1 MDTTSIPHRWKYD
14 VFVSFRGDDIRK
26 NFMDHMFNDFKQK
39 GIYAFRD
46 DRELP
51 KGEDIS
57 PHLYEAIEESRFLIV
72 IFSKNYPS
80 SSWCLRELVKILE
93 CKQIECP
100 RYEVQ
105 IVFYDVKPDV
115 VRKQTHSYAEAFEK
129 HQRSNRPE
137 VDNWKEALFM
147 AANLSGWDLP
157 DMTNGNMS
165 LQMHDLIQ
173 AMAREIIH
181 EEFIMTG
188 KQRRVWNSSL
198 VYSVLS
204 EKKVV
209 ITEAV
214 EVLVLSLEK
223 FSQKCFKRLKEMKL
237 SMPEWFTNR
246 STENHVKVELP
257 ADWCY
262 DKFRGYG
269 TCVVFKCK
277 KPCKFKGYTVKKF
290 DGASLIGGYFFSRV
304 IEKFLENEV
313 LEDMIWLHY
322 MRYTRGWEEAKN
334 FVTFSY
340 FDENNEEVECF
351 KRLKEMKLRYCCN
364 LTTTPDFSEITNL
377 EELDLEGCV
386 NLVSVHHSIGML
398 KRLVV
403 LNLSNCK
410 QLQNFPSRVEMGCQ
424 KVDQLPEALGQIK
437 SLTKLHVEKT
447 SITELPSFVS
457 SLINLESLPFEN
469 EVLEDMIW
477 LHYMRYTR
485 GWEEAKNF
493 VTFSY
498 FDENNEEVEVK
509 ECGVSLICD
518 IEQGTDLSML
528 QGLPTPTKHGGM
540 LCLTGVLA
548 ESYWTCVKRKK
559 KEEAS
564 MGAQKGS
571 MYNYVIVQGET
582 QVPTHNP
589 NVDDNNVDSD
599 EFLGDD
605 VNTNLGSGG
614 VGDVNNVD
622 KDVTGDHVDELDLA
636 LHHIDIFYPRRWDG
650 LNSDQIKV
658 LIAVG
663 PKRDKSIDKGLTL
676 KSLSITRWESR
687 VESVK
692 AIRFQLS
699 EIREALLQVAEN
711 DNDSRIKSKS
721 KSPATNELGDFEFIV
736 AVFIWFEILSMVNLV
751 TKKLQ
756 SDDMLIDV
764 AIMEVEWLV
773 HFFVEFRNTG
783 FAKAID
789 TTKEIV
795 IEMDID
801 MVFPRK
807 RVIRRKKQFDDNS
820 AELDTLLSTKE
831 SFKVN
836 YFLYIVDQAL
846 SSLNT
851 RFEQYKEYEKVFGF
865 LFTSHKLQSFDSQVA
880 LCWIPL

>member
-1 MDTTSIPHRWKYD
+1 
-14 VFVSFRGDDIRK
+14 
-26 NFMDHMFNDFKQK
+26 
-39 GIYAFRD
+39 
-46 DRELP
+46 
-51 KGEDIS
+51 
-57 PHLYEAIEESRFLIV
+57 
-72 IFSKNYPS
+72 
-80 SSWCLRELVKILE
+80 
-93 CKQIECP
+93 
-100 RYEVQ
+100 
-105 IVFYDVKPDV
+105 
-115 VRKQTHSYAEAFEK
+115 
-129 HQRSNRPE
+129 
-137 VDNWKEALFM
+137 M
-147 AANLSGWDLP
+147 AANLSGWDLQ
-157 DMTNGNMS
+157 DMTNGYEYKFIDCISKDILNKLCDGPLHVGENLVGIDSHFDKLNLSRFVKSDKVNMIGICGVGGIGKTTLAKAIYNLMYVHFNESCFCEDVKEVTKRQGLIQVQLHMIGKIMKTEDVKISGVGEGIMVIKQRMACKPILLVLDDVDHQDQLKALAGSASWFCPGSLIIFTGKDKQLLRSHRVDEIHDMKFLDVDRS
-165 LQMHDLIQ
+165 LQLFSLY
-173 AMAREIIH
+173 AF
-181 EEFIMTG
+181 EEKHPSPGFQELAEKAVKYVQG
-188 KQRRVWNSSL
+188 HPLAL
-198 VYSVLS
+198 VVLGCFLYSKTVS
-204 EKKVV
+204 EWV
-209 ITEAV
+209 
-214 EVLVLSLEK
+214 
-223 FSQKCFKRLKEMKL
+223 
-237 SMPEWFTNR
+237 
-246 STENHVKVELP
+246 
-257 ADWCY
+257 
-262 DKFRGYG
+262 
-269 TCVVFKCK
+269 
-277 KPCKFKGYTVKKF
+277 
-290 DGASLIGGYFFSRV
+290 
-304 IEKFLENEV
+304 
-313 LEDMIWLHY
+313 
-322 MRYTRGWEEAKN
+322 
-334 FVTFSY
+334 
-340 FDENNEEVECF
+340 
-351 KRLKEMKLRYCCN
+351 
-364 LTTTPDFSEITNL
+364 SE
-377 EELDLEGCV
+377 
-386 NLVSVHHSIGML
+386 L
-398 KRLVV
+398 KRLREHPNEEIQQVLRFSFDG
-403 LNLSNCK
+403 LNL
-410 QLQNFPSRVEMGCQ
+410 QQQNILLDIACLFIGENSDFVASILDGCNFFT
-424 KVDQLPEALGQIK
+424 DTNI
-437 SLTKLHVEKT
+437 
-447 SITELPSFVS
+447 VS
-457 SLINLESLPFEN
+457 SC
-469 EVLEDMIW
+469 
-477 LHYMRYTR
+477 
-485 GWEEAKNF
+485 EAKNF